1 MTSRRE
7 SRCPPSAPA
16 TKRKRRESGH
26 CNESDSEDDAPL
38 VPAKNEVTEAALR
51 QEIVPILRQVDL
63 TAFSLKNLMARLS
76 EEFGGADLKPH
87 KPFIKEEVQ
96 RALADIQQGL

>member
-1 MTSRRE
+1 M
-7 SRCPPSAPA
+7 
-16 TKRKRRESGH
+16 
-26 CNESDSEDDAPL
+26 
-38 VPAKNEVTEAALR
+38 
-51 QEIVPILRQVDL
+51 DL